1 MANMKVSCFK
11 PGDKNTFTVDIETTW
26 KVNYLKEKI
35 KEKKPIMFTDVE
47 ADNLVLYQ
55 VTIEE
60 NLDKEPRMEKLERL
74 YKEKEKESKKLDMSQ
89 VLRTYFDKSPRPGMK
104 YYIIVEKPKGESTC
118 WLTPSLWPH

>member
-1 MANMKVSCFK
+1 MENMEVSCFK
-11 PGDKNTFTVDIETTW
+11 PRDKNTFTVDIKTTW

-74 YKEKEKESKKLDMSQ
+74 YKEKEKESKKLDEGKMLQ
-89 VLRTYFDKSPRPGMK
+89 TYFDKSPPSGME
-104 YYIIVEKPKGESTC
+104 YSIIVEKPKHKSIC
-118 WLTPSLWPH
+118 QLTSSLWPH